1 MDAPIVIAHRG
12 YAKRFPE
19 NTLVSIEEAL
29 KAGARHVEFDVQ
41 LTSDGIPVVLHD
53 ANLKRTTGTNKRIM
67 RMELTKLDGI
77 LVNEAKAHPKKFANV
92 GIPTLEAVVKL
103 FEQWPKARAFVEIK
117 QESIDEFGIEKV
129 IKTLLK
135 TCAPIL
141 ERSIL
146 IAYDDLALRCGRAM
160 GFDKIGWILKKYN
173 DEALSTAAN
182 LNPDYLFCNY
192 EKLPKKTS
200 ELWPGPWQ
208 WVFYE
213 VTQPKVAFELAELG
227 AKYVETMAVAE
238 MLKDP
243 ALRDRSSI
251 VD

>member
-19 NTLVSIEEAL
+19 NTLVSIEAAL
-29 KAGARHVEFDVQ
+29 EAGAHHVEFDVQ
-41 LTSDGIPVVLHD
+41 FTLDGVPVVLHD
-53 ANLKRTTGTNKRIM
+53 ANLKRTTGTNKRIV
-67 RMELTKLDGI
+67 RTEFSKLDDV
-77 LVNEAKAHPKKFANV
+77 LVNEAKLHPRKFANV
-92 GIPTLEAVVKL
+92 GIPTLESVVAL
-103 FEQWPKARAFVEIK
+103 FQKWPEARAFVEIK

-129 IKTLLK
+129 IKTLVN
-135 TCAPIL
+135 TCAPIIK
-141 ERSIL
+141 RCVL

-173 DEALSTAAN
+173 EDHQSIAAR

-208 WVFYE
+208 WAFYE
-213 VTQPKVAFELAELG
+213 VTQTKVAFELAQLG

-238 MLKDP
+238 LLKDP
-243 ALRDRSSI
+243 DLRDRSSI